1 MGRRQRLAPDAT
13 SAIMTEFEQDR
24 RRSHRAL
31 VDALASRRYV
41 ALLQTLVDVTKA
53 PPLADGVDGDRRAR
67 PRVRKLVRKSWR
79 RLSRAVRQLGD
90 DPNDAALHEIRKR
103 AKRARYAAE
112 LATSAL
118 EYKAGPFADR
128 LADLQD
134 ILGELQDSVVA
145 GERLAALVRDDRITG
160 GAAFA
165 AGTLAC
171 GHDAA
176 RRDARR
182 RWSALW
188 EAARKKRLRRWLN

>member
-1 MGRRQRLAPDAT
+1 
-13 SAIMTEFEQDR
+13 
-24 RRSHRAL
+24 
-31 VDALASRRYV
+31 
-41 ALLQTLVDVTKA
+41 
-53 PPLADGVDGDRRAR
+53 
-67 PRVRKLVRKSWR
+67 
-79 RLSRAVRQLGD
+79 
-90 DPNDAALHEIRKR
+90 LHEIRKR

-112 LATSAL
+112 LAAAAL

-171 GHDAA
+171 GHDDA

-188 EAARKKRLRRWLN
+188 EVARKKRLRRWLN